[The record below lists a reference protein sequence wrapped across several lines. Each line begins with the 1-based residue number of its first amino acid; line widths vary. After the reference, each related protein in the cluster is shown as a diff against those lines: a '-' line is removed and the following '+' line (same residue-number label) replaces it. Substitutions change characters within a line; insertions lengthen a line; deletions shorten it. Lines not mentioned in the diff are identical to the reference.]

1 MKFRKDKYILR
12 FSGIAALLILVGI
25 LMMSLLP
32 GSTYLGIGFSLI
44 IMGVI
49 AIIVATIAAA
59 RPKED
64 LIQDERSKSIKEK
77 AGYHAF
83 LILLVTMSLVQLISM
98 FGRLNLDYRSVS
110 ANLFLVGMWSWI
122 LLKWYYNLRGYT
134 P

>member
-59 RPKED
+59 RLKED
-64 LIQDERSKSIKEK
+64 RIQDERSKRIKEK